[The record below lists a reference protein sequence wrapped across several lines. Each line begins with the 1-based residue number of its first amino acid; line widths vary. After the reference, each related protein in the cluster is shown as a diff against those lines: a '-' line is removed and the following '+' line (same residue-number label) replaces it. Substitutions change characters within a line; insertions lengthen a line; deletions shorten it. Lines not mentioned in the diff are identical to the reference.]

1 MALMTFKPM
10 RMLLC
15 VLAGI
20 LLFGPTHQGM
30 SEGSA
35 QSIEKASVNEKYKHA
50 VEMLRADKIEQ
61 AAMAF
66 QEVVKASPHFAAAYS
81 LLGVCYSRLGRP
93 EPAHRAFEQAVFLD
107 ARSAEARNN
116 LGTSFLTLGKP
127 AQAAEQFEQSIR
139 LKPDD
144 PSALFTLGRTRL
156 LLKQGNP
163 AITALSRAR
172 KLSPHDPQISLA
184 LAEAHFMAG
193 KETSALELINPIC
206 ATSGRDSDSQLAAG
220 QILLH
225 YRRSQEAQTCFLRA
239 AAIDPSTNEKIL
251 ALASRLVDEED
262 DQTALEML
270 MPLRSKMARSAA
282 YYDLVGSAYAKL
294 GKPIPAID
302 SFQEALR
309 LDPANED
316 YYLDLGQ
323 VLEQYDAYGAAIE
336 LFQGAISARPN
347 SARLRVGLALACL
360 PAARMTEARGAAE
373 KAIALDPNL
382 ETAYTTLAM
391 VYEGEKDWQS
401 LLRNARQLQTLNPQN
416 YLGWYYAA
424 LAQMELPPAERPGLL
439 PHAVDSLRHA
449 AMLNPNFPRAPFQL
463 GRLLL
468 QQKDY
473 AGAIAEL
480 KRSISLDPNYPEAH
494 FLLARAYRSVGDLR
508 NSQAQLEIH
517 RKLIAETESRQHP
530 HLDVRIKKPD

>member
-1 MALMTFKPM
+1 
-10 RMLLC
+10 
-15 VLAGI
+15 
-20 LLFGPTHQGM
+20 
-30 SEGSA
+30 
-35 QSIEKASVNEKYKHA
+35 
-50 VEMLRADKIEQ
+50 
-61 AAMAF
+61 
-66 QEVVKASPHFAAAYS
+66 
-81 LLGVCYSRLGRP
+81 
-93 EPAHRAFEQAVFLD
+93 
-107 ARSAEARNN
+107 
-116 LGTSFLTLGKP
+116 
-127 AQAAEQFEQSIR
+127 
-139 LKPDD
+139 
-144 PSALFTLGRTRL
+144 

-206 ATSGRDSDSQLAAG
+206 AASGRDSDSQLAAG

-262 DQTALEML
+262 CETALEML

-336 LFQGAISARPN
+336 LFQGAISSRPN

-360 PAARMTEARGAAE
+360 PAARMTEAREAAE